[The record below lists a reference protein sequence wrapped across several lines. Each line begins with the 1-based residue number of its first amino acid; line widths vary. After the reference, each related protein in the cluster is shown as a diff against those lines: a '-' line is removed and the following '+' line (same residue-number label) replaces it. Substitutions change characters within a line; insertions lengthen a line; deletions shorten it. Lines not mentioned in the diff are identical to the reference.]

1 MGILWMVI
9 SIQTSL
15 EGIGYW
21 WFIFTLFTLGHL
33 CIFCSTLL
41 YLCSLSID
49 LQLHVTLEFII
60 DDALTC
66 VRHYFCILFVI
77 VVFNFFFQF
86 HVCISYASHEWIAFI
101 CGGTSAEIMP
111 CFCFSG
117 PLLLSKLYISLHC
130 IILLRTI
137 WQVDSPEAMQTQYK
151 TCDSLTAMSIMFYR
165 V

>member
-1 MGILWMVI
+1 MVMGILWMVI

-77 VVFNFFFQF
+77 VVSNFF
-86 HVCISYASHEWIAFI
+86 SSSMSAFLMLA
-101 CGGTSAEIMP
+101 TNE
-111 CFCFSG
+111 
-117 PLLLSKLYISLHC
+117 LLSSVEAPVLRLCPVFASQVLYCCPSYTFLYTASFYLEQH
-130 IILLRTI
+130 
-137 WQVDSPEAMQTQYK
+137 DK
-151 TCDSLTAMSIMFYR
+151 LTALRPCKLSTKLATP
-165 V
+165 